1 MGGSYCSRVSY
12 TPKPYSHYEG
22 VYMKPPKS
30 ENLKGEAD
38 GSEAGAILSAA
49 PPAAGSVVTCEVLV

>member
-1 MGGSYCSRVSY
+1 
-12 TPKPYSHYEG
+12 
-22 VYMKPPKS
+22 MKPTKS